1 MISIQEKIKMKKNPA
16 SKVTNEHHQSLLKR
30 LWHDL
35 IRFLRRYYKLLITWL
50 IIIIAI
56 VFGIHF
62 KIDKGI
68 IVVLVMIF
76 GTFAQAFSGLVAL
89 IATIPLLG
97 PLLAK
102 VLTLPIFWILNAL
115 GYFVSAVAIKR
126 GYKKEVINYRF
137 MTLVFLIGFAVGFI
151 IAKLI

>member
-1 MISIQEKIKMKKNPA
+1 MKKIPE
-16 SKVTNEHHQSLLKR
+16 SKESKINSSSR
-30 LWHDL
+30 LWLSIVGFFH
-35 IRFLRRYYKLLITWL
+35 RNYKLLLTWT
-50 IIIIAI
+50 IIIVAI
-56 VFGIHF
+56 ILGIHF
-62 KIDKGI
+62 KVDKGI

-102 VLTLPIFWILNAL
+102 VLSLPIFWILNAL
-115 GYFVSAVAIKR
+115 GYFVSALAIKR
-126 GYKKEVINYRF
+126 GHKKEVINYRF
-137 MTLVFLIGFAVGFI
+137 ITLVFLIGFAVGFI